1 FKVSGQHD
9 SRTIIDTVGA
19 ERLLGMGD
27 MLFMPPNTS
36 DILRLHGAF
45 VTEGEIARVVAH
57 VKEQGKPVYDETIVE
72 EKNVGEDGLP
82 AIEQEYD
89 ELYDVAVKL
98 VAETKQASISMIQRR
113 FRIGYNRAARL
124 VEKME
129 AEGVVGPA
137 DGAKPREVLV
147 SSLQERG

>member
-1 FKVSGQHD
+1 
-9 SRTIIDTVGA
+9 
-19 ERLLGMGD
+19 MGD

-45 VTEGEIARVVAH
+45 VTEAEISRIVSH
-57 VKEQGKPVYDETIVE
+57 IKEQGKPVYDESITAE
-72 EKNVGEDGLP
+72 PATPDGGIP
-82 AIEQEYD
+82 GVDAEYD
-89 ELYDVAVKL
+89 ELYDSAVKL

-124 VEKME
+124 IEKME
-129 AEGVVGPA
+129 SEGVVGPA

-147 SSLQERG
+147 SSFERGE